1 MLAVKRVQKYDDF
14 LKLPNFWAKKF
25 IKTTIFCKKSKEK
38 GVFLIESC
46 NFAASNNDEYEKI
59 YCNAVVADGLV
70 AHGSDTNG

>member
-1 MLAVKRVQKYDDF
+1 VQKYGEK

-59 YCNAVVADGLV
+59 YRTVAVAVGLV
-70 AHGSDTNG
+70 AHGAGAKG